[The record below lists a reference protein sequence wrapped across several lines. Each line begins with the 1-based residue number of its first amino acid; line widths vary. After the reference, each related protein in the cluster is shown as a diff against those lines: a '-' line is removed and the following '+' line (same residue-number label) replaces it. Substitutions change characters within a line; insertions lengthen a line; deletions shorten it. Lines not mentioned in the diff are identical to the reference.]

1 MSETETAPITDRV
14 DRIHQ
19 QAERIKNL
27 HEDVD
32 RIVEKQKI
40 ADAKNREFEGV
51 ESKLG
56 EIREQYEQLMEWV
69 EYAKRMDDI
78 GVPQSQI
85 EDQVNT
91 LAQDLRDLASS
102 DFGDFE
108 DGSDVK
114 DELATFEGHRET
126 LSEIAATV
134 RRQVQNTVETELNS
148 VGQTLTLLEVPDI
161 GDEDSEQTC
170 ENYRYHLRQLKNGNL
185 DKTSPEKWSEFAN
198 KYESLNISLDA
209 YDLSEDSKRI
219 IWNLLDDEETV
230 HLADLDA
237 EALKDLKTFED
248 FSSII
253 SLRFT
258 AQS

>member
-1 MSETETAPITDRV
+1 MSDTETAPIADRV

-19 QAERIKNL
+19 KTQRIKDL
-27 HEDVD
+27 HDDVD

-40 ADAKNREFEGV
+40 ADAKNREFEEV
-51 ESKLG
+51 ESKL
-56 EIREQYEQLMEWV
+56 EEVREQYEQLMEWV
-69 EYAKRMDDI
+69 EYAKRMEDI
-78 GVPQSQI
+78 EIPQSQI

-91 LAQDLRDLASS
+91 LAQDLRDLTSAE
-102 DFGDFE
+102 FGNFE
-108 DGSDVK
+108 DESDVK
-114 DELATFEGHRET
+114 DELATFKGYRET

-134 RRQVQNTVETELNS
+134 RGRVQSTIEIELNS

-161 GDEDSEQTC
+161 GDEDCEQTC
-170 ENYRYHLRQLKNGNL
+170 KNYRYHLRQLKTGNL

-198 KYESLNISLDA
+198 KYESLDISLDA

-219 IWNLLDDEETV
+219 IWDLLDEEEAV

-253 SLRFT
+253 SLQFT
-258 AQS
+258 TQS